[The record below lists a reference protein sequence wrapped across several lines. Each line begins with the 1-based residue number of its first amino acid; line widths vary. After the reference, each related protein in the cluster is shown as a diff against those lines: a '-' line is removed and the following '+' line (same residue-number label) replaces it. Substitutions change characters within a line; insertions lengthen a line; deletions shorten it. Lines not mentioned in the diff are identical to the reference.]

1 MSPGWTNVGHP
12 PAPPRAC
19 EERAPPIEE
28 EAVPRGGERESFAKR
43 QRERARMEKAE
54 AKRQRRFD
62 RKSGAGEPETAGEPY
77 EPADGLE
84 DRPDQPDA
92 PQESAGDGPVE

>member
-28 EAVPRGGERESFAKR
+28 EVVPRGGERESFAKR

-62 RKSGAGEPETAGEPY
+62 RKSGTGDAEPAGEPY
-77 EPADGLE
+77 GSTDHL
-84 DRPDQPDA
+84 DRPDQPAD
-92 PQESAGDGPVE
+92 PHEPPGEDPVE

>member
-1 MSPGWTNVGHP
+1 M
-12 PAPPRAC
+12 
-19 EERAPPIEE
+19 
-28 EAVPRGGERESFAKR
+28 PRGGERESFAKR

-62 RKSGAGEPETAGEPY
+62 RKTATDDAEPAGETY
-77 EPADGLE
+77 EPTDEL

-92 PQESAGDGPVE
+92 PQEPEGDGAVE